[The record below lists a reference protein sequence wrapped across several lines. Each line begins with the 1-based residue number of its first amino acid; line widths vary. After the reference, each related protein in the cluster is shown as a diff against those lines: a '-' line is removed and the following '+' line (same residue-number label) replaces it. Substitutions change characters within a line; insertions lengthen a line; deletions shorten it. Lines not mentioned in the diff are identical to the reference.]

1 MIGRSKKRSPV
12 PRANAGNRTY
22 IIPTPSHTTGR
33 VFSYHKKERGPL
45 DFESINR
52 MALAAFPAVLARIL
66 PRGTI
71 IGREYVA
78 LNPTR
83 ADHRPGSFKIRL
95 FGSRAGSWADFATG
109 DCGGDPVSLVAYLET
124 VSQGE
129 AARMLARMLALETGG
144 RRNE

>member
-1 MIGRSKKRSPV
+1 MQYPKERSPA
-12 PRANAGNRTY
+12 PRANAGNRACF
-22 IIPTPSHTTGR
+22 IPTPSNTTGR
-33 VFSYHKKERGPL
+33 IFSYHKKERGPL
-45 DFESINR
+45 DFDSINR

-66 PRGTI
+66 PRGKI

-95 FGSRAGSWADFATG
+95 SGSRAGSWADFATG
-109 DCGGDPVSLVAYLET
+109 ERGGDPVSLVAYLEN

-129 AARMLARMLALETGG
+129 AARMRARIFGLETGG

>member
-1 MIGRSKKRSPV
+1 MQCPNKRSPA
-12 PRANAGNRTY
+12 PRANAGNRAC
-22 IIPTPSHTTGR
+22 IIPTPSNTTGR
-33 VFSYHKKERGPL
+33 VSFYHKKERGPL
-45 DFESINR
+45 DFDSINR

-66 PRGTI
+66 PRGKI

-95 FGSRAGSWADFATG
+95 SGSRAGSWADFATG
-109 DCGGDPVSLVAYLET
+109 ERGGDPVSLVAYLEN

-129 AARMLARMLALETGG
+129 AARMLARMLGLESGG

>member
-1 MIGRSKKRSPV
+1 MIGRPKKRSPA
-12 PRANAGNRTY
+12 PRANAGNRAC
-22 IIPTPSHTTGR
+22 IIPTPSNTTGR
-33 VFSYHKKERGPL
+33 VFSYHKKERGTL
-45 DFESINR
+45 DFDSINR

-66 PRGTI
+66 PRGKF

-95 FGSRAGSWADFATG
+95 SGSRAGSWADFATG
-109 DCGGDPVSLVAYLET
+109 ERGGDSVSLVAYLEN

-129 AARMLARMLALETGG
+129 AARMLARMLGLEMGG

>member
-95 FGSRAGSWADFATG
+95 SGSRAGSWADFATG
-109 DCGGDPVSLVAYLET
+109 ERGGDPVSLVAYLET
-124 VSQGE
+124 VSQGG
-129 AARMLARMLALETGG
+129 AAQMLTRMLGLETGG

>member
-1 MIGRSKKRSPV
+1 MQCPKKRSPA
-12 PRANAGNRTY
+12 PSANAGNRAC
-22 IIPTPSHTTGR
+22 IIPTPSNTTGR
-33 VFSYHKKERGPL
+33 VSFYHKKERGPL
-45 DFESINR
+45 DFDSINR

-66 PRGTI
+66 PRGKI

-95 FGSRAGSWADFATG
+95 SGSRAGSWADFATG
-109 DCGGDPVSLVAYLET
+109 ERGGDSVSLVAYLEN

-129 AARMLARMLALETGG
+129 AARLLARMLGLETGG
-144 RRNE
+144 RPNE